1 MTQASAS
8 PVTRWTSL
16 FARNS
21 RQAQQTRQTASQA
34 GPQAAG
40 MAGSADALALEAH
53 DLAWGPPGR
62 APIIAGVSFA
72 LAPGERLAIVGPNG
86 AGKST
91 LLRCLYRLHRPAAG
105 MVRVDGADLWSL
117 PPRLAAR
124 KIAAVLQET
133 PGDFAFTVQ
142 EMVDA
147 GRTPHAGG
155 LTGRA
160 ASARAVDAAMRRME
174 VRHLARRAFV
184 NLSGGEKQ
192 RALIARA
199 LAQEP
204 GVLVLDEPTN
214 HLDIRHRLEAV
225 ELLRG
230 LEMTIVT
237 TLHDLDMAADVASK
251 VLVLRAGRQMA
262 FGPVSETLQ
271 PALIRSSFDVEAEIA
286 PHGLSLRFD
295 YRLPEKHE
303 TSGAQPGERGRNA

>member
-1 MTQASAS
+1 M
-8 PVTRWTSL
+8 
-16 FARNS
+16 
-21 RQAQQTRQTASQA
+21 QTGSGA
-34 GPQAAG
+34 GPEKP
-40 MAGSADALALEAH
+40 DVALSLEAT

-62 APIIAGVSFA
+62 APLISGVSFA
-72 LAPGERLAIVGPNG
+72 LTPGDRLAIVGPNG

-91 LLRCLYRLHRPAAG
+91 LLRCLYRLHRPLAG
-105 MVRVDGADLWSL
+105 AVRVGGTDLWSL
-117 PPRLAAR
+117 APRLAAR
-124 KIAAVLQET
+124 KIAAVLQEA

-155 LTGRA
+155 IAGRA
-160 ASARAVDAAMRRME
+160 AGARAVAAAMRRME
-174 VRHLARRAFV
+174 VSHLAGRAFST
-184 NLSGGEKQ
+184 LSGGEKQ

-230 LEMTIVT
+230 LAMTIVT
-237 TLHDLDMAADVASK
+237 TLHDLDVAADVASK

-262 FGPVSETLQ
+262 FGPVSGTLQ
-271 PALIRSSFDVEAEIA
+271 PALIRQSFDVEAEIA
-286 PHGLSLRFD
+286 PRGPSLRFD
-295 YRLPEKHE
+295 YRLPERRADSSAESSK
-303 TSGAQPGERGRNA
+303 

>member
-1 MTQASAS
+1 MAQASDPS
-8 PVTRWTSL
+8 T
-16 FARNS
+16 ARRLS
-21 RQAQQTRQTASQA
+21 RFSWRKRLIAPPGA
-34 GPQAAG
+34 GAAPHG
-40 MAGSADALALEAH
+40 PCGALSLEAH

-62 APIIAGVSFA
+62 PHLISGVSFS

-91 LLRCLYRLHRPAAG
+91 LLRCLYRLHRPVSG
-105 MVRVDGADLWSL
+105 VVRVDGADVWSL
-117 PPRLAAR
+117 SPRLAAR
-124 KIAAVLQET
+124 RIAAVLQES

-155 LTGRA
+155 LSGRA
-160 ASARAVDAAMRRME
+160 ASAHAVAAAMRRME
-174 VRHLARRAFV
+174 VSHLARRAFAT
-184 NLSGGEKQ
+184 LSGGEKQ

-199 LAQEP
+199 LAQQP

-230 LEMTIVT
+230 LGMTIVT
-237 TLHDLDMAADVASK
+237 TLHDLDMAADVAGK

-286 PHGLSLRFD
+286 PRGLSLRFD
-295 YRLPEKHE
+295 YRLPGRRADG
-303 TSGAQPGERGRNA
+303 GAENTENDG

>member
-1 MTQASAS
+1 MAQASEPSAARRWS
-8 PVTRWTSL
+8 LPGWTRRPVT
-16 FARNS
+16 
-21 RQAQQTRQTASQA
+21 QTGSGA
-34 GPQAAG
+34 GP
-40 MAGSADALALEAH
+40 DAPGGALGLEAS

-62 APIIAGVSFA
+62 PHLISGVSFS

-91 LLRCLYRLHRPAAG
+91 LLRCLYRLHRPVAG
-105 MVRVDGADLWSL
+105 VVRVDGTDVWSL
-117 PPRLAAR
+117 SPRLAAR
-124 KIAAVLQET
+124 RVAAVLQEA

-147 GRTPHAGG
+147 GRTPHAAGFS
-155 LTGRA
+155 GRA
-160 ASARAVDAAMRRME
+160 ASARAVEAAMRRME
-174 VRHLARRAFV
+174 VSHLAGRAFAT
-184 NLSGGEKQ
+184 LSGGEKQ
-192 RALIARA
+192 RVLIARA
-199 LAQEP
+199 LAQQP

-230 LEMTIVT
+230 LRMTIVT
-237 TLHDLDMAADVASK
+237 TLHDLDMAADVAGK

-286 PHGLSLRFD
+286 PRGLSLRFD
-295 YRLPEKHE
+295 YRLPERRADGKTE
-303 TSGAQPGERGRNA
+303 SGE